1 MNNFFNDYEYCPYIT
16 SKLFDNKT
24 MCFWQKFSEEAIKD
38 FNNIGYNFNHIA
50 EMNIITIANK
60 LDMYHF
66 YIKHNMHAVEWKL
79 NAMINEDKN
88 LMNKFN

>member
-1 MNNFFNDYEYCPYIT
+1 MILNIVLISRLSYSII
-16 SKLFDNKT
+16 KR
-24 MCFWQKFSEEAIKD
+24 CFWQKFSEDAIRD
-38 FNNIGYNFNHIA
+38 FNNIGYIFNHIA

-60 LDMYHF
+60 LDKYDF

-88 LMNKFN
+88 LMKKIN